1 MIVVDC
7 KKGGD
12 GIGSVVKY
20 TAVNAMQN
28 VSSFEGQ
35 EMSNEDFHSIFG
47 LGKKAQ
53 ARKDAKVASKNKA
66 RETKAEAKLTK
77 AQAKVG
83 EADAK
88 KMASDASKEAV
99 KGDVAF
105 AEAIK
110 QSAPVQAFNGM
121 STTKKIMIGVGGFLL
136 IGAIGFGVYY
146 MSKKKK

>member
-1 MIVVDC
+1 MIVVKC
-7 KKGGD
+7 EQPND
-12 GIGSVVKY
+12 GLGKVVKA

-28 VSSFEGQ
+28 VSSFEG
-35 EMSNEDFHSIFG
+35 EMADEDFHSIFG
-47 LGKKAQ
+47 LGKRAQ

-105 AEAIK
+105 ADAIK
-110 QSAPVQAFNGM
+110 QSAPVQAIQGM
-121 STTKKIMIGVGGFLL
+121 STTTKILIGVGGFLL
-136 IGAIGFGVYY
+136 IGAIGFGVYF